1 MPTPDDP
8 NTTQRPL
15 KDLGQRLRSERAV
28 AIAFIA
34 SVALHGLF
42 WLFFAFAA
50 QLNLPFAMS
59 FSESAGIGMMNRV
72 GRVFEGAEFQTAP
85 RYTSVDLTPPPA
97 PLGPAAPTDE
107 ERAQMQSAQEAAAA
121 EAAAL
126 EAAAREAEAQ
136 AEAARQAQREAEQA
150 AAAERRAR
158 RAEEQRQAQARADVE
173 AAERAAAEARAAADA
188 AAAEAPPEGA
198 DPSGREDGQAGGV
211 GDEGTPDAG
220 PDLSLPPGERYPA
233 GTINPIATDLGMW
246 GPEGARLVV
255 VTRNDRLRSSPH
267 AQSVRNL
274 LQAFPDWRTLV
285 GGADI
290 DPLRDIDAMVVASS
304 DPRYINR
311 TFLAAV
317 HHMPTERVV
326 RTLSQGQ
333 HGGVAWEQN
342 DGRLIG
348 RPTPTQGVD
357 PRVFFVPT
365 EKIFVFSRPEFMDA
379 LQGRAPTPRGMDDAI
394 ALTQLSA
401 EAFAEAMKEE
411 AEAEKLRPQRADDE
425 PPLRNAGWLRGLLD
439 IADYGGT
446 GAQGPA
452 VMISTGRID
461 DMRIQG
467 YRGTMP
473 QGFHA
478 NVFAGANVDITAR
491 AIFANKSDAEGFM
504 RAWPGIVDA
513 NRSALT
519 ITGLYRPLADAELSV
534 DHNET
539 IIAFSIPQATVRR
552 LGVTVS
558 QMMQMR

>member
-1 MPTPDDP
+1 MPTPDDS

-15 KDLGQRLRSERAV
+15 RDLGQRLWSQRAV
-28 AIAFIA
+28 AIALIA
-34 SVALHGLF
+34 SVALHGLAV
-42 WLFFAFAA
+42 LGLTIAA
-50 QLNLPFAMS
+50 HLEMPFAMS
-59 FSESAGIGMMNRV
+59 FTESSGIAMMNRV
-72 GRVFEGAEFQTAP
+72 GRVFEGAEFQAAP
-85 RYTSVDLTPPPA
+85 RYTRVDVTPPPA
-97 PLGPAAPTDE
+97 PLGPAAPTAD
-107 ERAQMQSAQEAAAA
+107 ERAQMQTAQEAAEA
-121 EAAAL
+121 EAAAR
-126 EAAAREAEAQ
+126 EADAREAEAQ
-136 AEAARQAQREAEQA
+136 AEAARHAEREAEQA
-150 AAAERRAR
+150 AAQERRAQR
-158 RAEEQRQAQARADVE
+158 RAA
-173 AAERAAAEARAAADA
+173 AAEQAAEQAAAEARAAAQA
-188 AAAEAPPEGA
+188 AAA
-198 DPSGREDGQAGGV
+198 DPDPGGREDGQAGGV
-211 GDEGTPDAG
+211 GDQGTPDAG
-220 PDLSLPPGERYPA
+220 PDLGLPPGERYPA

-255 VTRNDRLRSSPH
+255 VTRNDRLRASPH
-267 AQSVRNL
+267 AQSVQNL

-285 GGADI
+285 GGADL

-317 HHMPTERVV
+317 HHLPTERVV

-348 RPTPTQGVD
+348 RPTPNEGVD

-365 EKIFVFSRPEFMDA
+365 EKIFVFSRPEFMNA

-401 EAFAEAMKEE
+401 EAFAEAMKED
-411 AEAEKLRPQRADDE
+411 ADAEKLRPQRPDE
-425 PPLRNAGWLRGLLD
+425 TPPLRDTGWLRGLLD

-446 GAQGPA
+446 DAQGPA
-452 VMISTGRID
+452 IMISTGRID

-473 QGFHA
+473 VGLHA
-478 NVFAGANVDITAR
+478 NIFATADVGITAR
-491 AIFANKSDAEGFM
+491 ALFANRDEAESFR
-504 RAWPGIVDA
+504 RAWPSILDA

-519 ITGLYRPLADAELSV
+519 LTGLYRPLADAELSI

-539 IIAFSIPQATVRR
+539 IIAFTIPQATVRR